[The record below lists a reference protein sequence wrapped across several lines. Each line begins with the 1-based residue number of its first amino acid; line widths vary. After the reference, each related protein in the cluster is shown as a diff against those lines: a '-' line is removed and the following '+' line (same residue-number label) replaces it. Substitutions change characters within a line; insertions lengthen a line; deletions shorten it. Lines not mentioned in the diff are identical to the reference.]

1 MQDCF
6 VLNSGNDMMKKAF
19 KNCVWVLIISLVVFA
34 PDGWGA
40 DLKAGIKAYEEG
52 DYDQAIQLLNAYIRE
67 KPRDEKGYYHLGNCY
82 LEKGELD
89 PAIEQY
95 QEAIDAKSKFWEA
108 YAKLGYVFYKK
119 EMYDQAEEIVRKGLE
134 KKEKGELYNVLGLVQ
149 MGKGVLKEADFSFRK
164 AISYDDKNPEY
175 HKNLGEVNFK
185 KGVLIIAMQE
195 YNTALELDSTLVEVY
210 FNLAQAYLKQARLND
225 AMDAFKTAIR
235 VDPENKDA
243 YLALG
248 DIYMVDGKHYP
259 QARIIYEEY
268 LKFGEENVVA
278 LGNLGTSYY
287 FLSKMLPSLVEN
299 GDTLTKA
306 EMSTRAGQYLERSL
320 GLGSENT
327 ELYLYLGK
335 SYQDLKRF
343 PEALDAFLKYEQ
355 ALLEQEHEWTEK
367 DADFW
372 VGKGQVQ
379 AEIGDSASL
388 EEAIVSLSKAI
399 ELDSTRTT
407 AYSYLGSALFEQ
419 EKYTEA
425 IPFFRKRAEADPDNA
440 NAHLNLAL
448 SYLKL
453 EKYRDAV
460 GPLERVVE
468 LKPDKAT
475 AHDLLARVYFNL
487 DRFAQAKDSYL
498 AELKLESSKC
508 EINANVGYCYLQLK
522 NPAAGVPFLR
532 RAVGCFPRNVSYL
545 LMLAQS
551 LETSGN
557 VDDAYEYYMKV
568 LEIDAKNQHAK
579 DGRDRID
586 MQRF

>member
-1 MQDCF
+1 MI
-6 VLNSGNDMMKKAF
+6 KKAF
-19 KNCVWVLIISLVVFA
+19 GNCVWALIISLVAFA
-34 PDGWGA
+34 PNGWGA
-40 DLKAGIKAYEEG
+40 DLKAGIEAYEEG
-52 DYDQAIQLLNAYIRE
+52 DYDQAIQLLNAYIQE

-89 PAIEQY
+89 AAIEEY
-95 QEAIDAKSKFWEA
+95 QRAIDAKSKFWEA
-108 YAKLGYVFYKK
+108 YAKLGYAYYKK
-119 EMYDQAEEIVRKGLE
+119 EMYDQAEETVRKGLE
-134 KKEKGELYNVLGLVQ
+134 KKEKGELHNVLGMVQ
-149 MGKGVLKEADFSFRK
+149 MAKGMLKDADFSFRK
-164 AISYDDKNPEY
+164 AISFDDENPEY

-195 YNTALELDSTLVEVY
+195 YNTALELDSTMVEVY
-210 FNLAQAYLKQARLND
+210 FNLARAYLKQARFND
-225 AMDAFKTAIR
+225 AMEAFKTAIR
-235 VDPENKDA
+235 VDPQNKDA
-243 YLALG
+243 YLSLG
-248 DIYMVDGKHYP
+248 DIYMLDGKHYP
-259 QARIIYEEY
+259 EARIIYEEY
-268 LKFGEENVVA
+268 LKFGEENSVA

-299 GDTLTKA
+299 GDTLTQA
-306 EMSTRAGQYLERSL
+306 DMSTRASQYLERSL
-320 GLGSENT
+320 GPDSENP

-335 SYQDLKRF
+335 SYQDLKRY
-343 PEALDAFLKYEQ
+343 PEALDAFLNYEQ
-355 ALLEQEHEWTEK
+355 ALLERDHEWAEK

-372 VGKGQVQ
+372 VSKGQVQ

-388 EEAIVSLSKAI
+388 EEAILSLSKAI
-399 ELDSTRTT
+399 ELDSTKTT

-419 EKYTEA
+419 EKFAEA
-425 IPFFRKRAEADPDNA
+425 IPFFQKRAEADPDNA

-453 EKYRDAV
+453 EKYQDAV
-460 GPLERVVE
+460 EPLEKVVE
-468 LKPDKAT
+468 LKPDKAS

-498 AELKLESSKC
+498 AELKLDPSKC

-522 NPAAGVPFLR
+522 NPAAAVPYLR
-532 RAVGCFPRNVSYL
+532 KAVGCFPRNVSYL
-545 LMLAQS
+545 LMLGQS

-557 VDDAYEYYMKV
+557 IDDAYEFYMKV
-568 LEIDAKNQHAK
+568 LEIDPRNQHAK

>member
-1 MQDCF
+1 MDDCF
-6 VLNSGNDMMKKAF
+6 VLNLEKDTMKKAVR
-19 KNCVWVLIISLVVFA
+19 NCLCALVVSLVLFA
-34 PDGWGA
+34 PSGWGA
-40 DLKAGIKAYEEG
+40 DLKAGIEAYETG
-52 DYDQAIQLLNAYIRE
+52 DYDQAIRLLNAYIQE
-67 KPRDEKGYYHLGNCY
+67 KPRDAKGYYHLGNCY
-82 LEKGELD
+82 LENGDLD
-89 PAIEQY
+89 QAIAEY
-95 QEAIDAKSKFWEA
+95 QRAIDAKSKFWEA
-108 YAKLGYVFYKK
+108 YAKLGYAYYKK
-119 EMYDQAEEIVRKGLE
+119 EMYDQAEETVRKGLG

-149 MGKGVLKEADFSFRK
+149 MAKDQLVEADFSFRK
-164 AISYDDKNPEY
+164 AISYDDENPEY
-175 HKNLGEVNFK
+175 HKNLGEVNFR

-195 YNTALELDSTLVEVY
+195 YNTALELDSTMVEVY
-210 FNLAQAYLKQARLND
+210 FNLARAYLKQARFND

-235 VDPENKDA
+235 VDPQNKDA

-248 DIYMVDGKHYP
+248 DIYMLDGNHYP
-259 QARIIYEEY
+259 EARIIYEEY
-268 LKFGEENVVA
+268 LKFGEENGEA

-287 FLSKMLPSLVEN
+287 FLSRRLPSLVEN

-306 EMSTRAGQYLERSL
+306 DLSTRASQHLERSL
-320 GLGSENT
+320 SLNPDNP

-343 PEALDAFLKYEQ
+343 PEALDAFLNYEQ
-355 ALLEQEHEWTEK
+355 ALLKQDHEWTEK

-372 VGKGQVQ
+372 VSKGQAQ

-388 EEAIVSLSKAI
+388 EGAILSLSKAI
-399 ELDSTRTT
+399 ELDSTKTT

-419 EKYTEA
+419 EKHAEA
-425 IPFFRKRAEADPDNA
+425 IPFFQKRAEADPDNA

-460 GPLERVVE
+460 EPLERVVE
-468 LKPDKAT
+468 LKPDKAS

-487 DRFAQAKDSYL
+487 DRFAQAKDSYV
-498 AELKLESSKC
+498 AELKLDPSKC

-522 NPAAGVPFLR
+522 NPAAGVPYLR
-532 RAVGCFPRNVSYL
+532 KAVGCFPRNVSYL

-568 LEIDAKNQHAK
+568 LKIDPNNRHAK

>member
-1 MQDCF
+1 
-6 VLNSGNDMMKKAF
+6 MMKKAF
-19 KNCVWVLIISLVVFA
+19 MNCVWVLIISLVLVA
-34 PDGWGA
+34 PNGWGA

-52 DYDQAIQLLNAYIRE
+52 DYDQAIQLLKAYVQE
-67 KPRDEKGYYHLGNCY
+67 KPRDEKAYYYLGDCY

-89 PAIEQY
+89 PAIEEY
-95 QEAIDAKSKFWEA
+95 QKAIDAKSNFWEA
-108 YAKLGYVFYKK
+108 YAKLGYAYFSKG
-119 EMYDQAEEIVRKGLE
+119 MHDQAEEAVRRGLE

-149 MGKGVLKEADFSFRK
+149 MAQGDLKEADFSFRK
-164 AISYDDKNPEY
+164 AISYDNENPEY

-195 YNTALELDSTLVEVY
+195 YNTALELDSTMVEVY

-225 AMDAFKTAIR
+225 AMEAFKTAIR
-235 VDPENKDA
+235 VDPSNKDA

-248 DIYMVDGKHYP
+248 DIYMLDGNHYP

-268 LKFGEENVVA
+268 LKFGEENGKA
-278 LGNLGTSYY
+278 LGNLGMSYY
-287 FLSKMLPSLVEN
+287 FLSKKLPSLVEN

-306 EMSTRAGQYLERSL
+306 DMSARAGQYLERSL
-320 GLGSENT
+320 ELDSGNPD
-327 ELYLYLGK
+327 LYLYLGK
-335 SYQDLKRF
+335 SYQDQKRF
-343 PEALDAFLKYEQ
+343 PEALDAYFNYEQ

-372 VGKGQVQ
+372 VSKGQVQ

-388 EEAIVSLSKAI
+388 EEAIFSLSKAI
-399 ELDSTRTT
+399 ELDSTKTT

-419 EKYTEA
+419 EKYAEA
-425 IPFFRKRAEADPDNA
+425 IPFFRKRAEAEPDNA

-453 EKYRDAV
+453 ERYRDAV
-460 GPLERVVE
+460 EPLEKVVE
-468 LKPDKAT
+468 LKPDRAS

-487 DRFAQAKDSYL
+487 DQFGQAKDSYL
-498 AELKLESSKC
+498 AELKLEPSKC
-508 EINANVGYCYLQLK
+508 EINANVGYCNLQLK
-522 NPAAGVPFLR
+522 NPAAGVPYLR
-532 RAVGCFPRNVSYL
+532 KAVGCFPRNVSYL

-551 LETSGN
+551 LETSGD
-557 VDDAYEYYMKV
+557 VDGAYEYYMKV
-568 LEIDAKNQHAK
+568 LEIEPENQHAK